1 MELGE
6 KIRAARLEAGLSQRQ
21 LCDGSITRNM
31 LSQIENGTARPSMT
45 TLHFLAARLGRP
57 VSYFLDEQALVS
69 PNQDC
74 MAKARQALAQG
85 NGQAVAE
92 ALAAYRP
99 GDAIFDEEHALLRY
113 LGYVSMARQA
123 LDEDRKP
130 YALSLLE
137 KADACQG
144 IYITDD
150 LRRTQ
155 HILMAKAGGPL
166 LLENE
171 DETLL
176 LRAANAA
183 TPGEALALLGAV
195 ADKTTPQYRL
205 LSGKACFDT
214 GDMAAARAH
223 LEQAE
228 QTAQVLSLLEQCC
241 AALGD
246 FKSAYAYAKQT
257 K

>member
-6 KIRAARLEAGLSQRQ
+6 KIRIARLEAGLSQRQ

-31 LSQIENGTARPSMT
+31 LSQIENGAARPSMT
-45 TLHFLAARLGRP
+45 TLSLLAARLSRP
-57 VSYFLDEQALVS
+57 VSYFLDEQAVVS

-74 MAKARQALAQG
+74 MAKARQALARG
-85 NGQAVAE
+85 DGQAVVE

-99 GDAIFDEEHALLRY
+99 GDDTFDQEHTLLLH

-123 LDEDRKP
+123 LTEDRKP

-144 IYITDD
+144 IYITHD
-150 LRRTQ
+150 LRRAQ

-166 LLENE
+166 LLGSD
-171 DETLL
+171 DEVLL
-176 LRAANAA
+176 LRAAHAA
-183 TPGEALALLGAV
+183 APEEKLTLLGAV
-195 ADKTTPQYRL
+195 ADQTAPQYHL
-205 LSGKACFDT
+205 LRGDVCFDL
-214 GDMAAARAH
+214 GEWEAARAH

-228 QTAQVLSLLEQCC
+228 QTAHVLSRLEQCC

-246 FKSAYAYAKQT
+246 FKSAYQYAKLA